1 MNITRRKLS
10 QNTLT
15 LLFSNSG
22 SALLSFALSA
32 LIGRALGQEG
42 LGIYAAALAWI
53 FPLSLMADFGL
64 NTLIT
69 RDLAQYP
76 EAEYSYLRVAIYQ
89 RLVMGGVLMLSAI
102 LAAPL
107 LSENLSV
114 IRGIII
120 SAPLILITPLF
131 SMFTAVFRAQQCM
144 WPIAALNLGMLVVQ
158 VSATAAIFAW
168 GYGVITALA
177 VNTLTSAG
185 QLATAWGLWRWLS
198 SDGKHIAIH
207 IGIRE
212 TISKA
217 GVFAIAAVLAA
228 LLMRMNYILLERL
241 AGANETGNYAAAMRF
256 IDAIRMIPNALFGAL
271 LPALATLQTQPSMMQ
286 QTFRR
291 VLAGLSVYSIAIAI
305 VGMWI
310 SPIVL
315 LWVYGEAFIDAATIL
330 QWGLW
335 ALLPAL
341 LRGGFTLYHY
351 ARGNEHIVNV
361 VLLVGLGMQL
371 SIGFWLIPTQGGKGA
386 IIATLCAEIMMLI
399 LLRWPIWQHLRMRPQ
414 ASS

>member
-131 SMFTAVFRAQQCM
+131 SMFTAVFRARQCM

-198 SDGKHIAIH
+198 SDGQHIAIH

>member
-107 LSENLSV
+107 LSENLRV
-114 IRGIII
+114 IQGIII

-131 SMFTAVFRAQQCM
+131 SMFTAVFRARQCM

-217 GVFAIAAVLAA
+217 GVFAIAAV
-228 LLMRMNYILLERL
+228 
-241 AGANETGNYAAAMRF
+241 
-256 IDAIRMIPNALFGAL
+256 
-271 LPALATLQTQPSMMQ
+271 
-286 QTFRR
+286 
-291 VLAGLSVYSIAIAI
+291 
-305 VGMWI
+305 
-310 SPIVL
+310 
-315 LWVYGEAFIDAATIL
+315 
-330 QWGLW
+330 
-335 ALLPAL
+335 
-341 LRGGFTLYHY
+341 
-351 ARGNEHIVNV
+351 
-361 VLLVGLGMQL
+361 
-371 SIGFWLIPTQGGKGA
+371 
-386 IIATLCAEIMMLI
+386 
-399 LLRWPIWQHLRMRPQ
+399 
-414 ASS
+414 